1 MTIRRDAASSSRDR
15 RPARPVLQE
24 RRVGVK
30 FTPRAVVHVETIG
43 GAGYSWGERCRTRCL
58 VERPSPLLSRLLR
71 VARGGRRVAA
81 RAFGALLLAA
91 TVLAASGAGGAA
103 RAQTT
108 AFLPSPTP
116 SAKAAVVDARL
127 GIHPDK
133 TRFVLE
139 LSDTVPF
146 TVTAQ
151 ANPYRIIVDLPDL
164 AWTGGAVPME
174 GKGIVA
180 RYRYSTP
187 TPGAL
192 RVTFE
197 TVGPAKVR
205 EAYMIPPRD
214 GHQSRF
220 VLDLE
225 RASPVEFQRLAA
237 AAPPEPK
244 RPTERTAKSEG
255 KGEAAPGLALS
266 APPSAPAEPPSVP
279 PPAQIIPAA
288 LPMAAP
294 SLTVPVSPAPK
305 APSLL
310 EKPLIVLDPGHGGPD
325 PGAIGVGGLHEKDI
339 TLAAAREA
347 KRQLEATGRYR
358 VRLTRDKDVF
368 IRLRDR
374 VAIAREADA
383 SLFISLH
390 ADSIGAGEM
399 RGLSIYTLSDK
410 ASDREAEML
419 AAKENR
425 ADAIA
430 GLDLS
435 GENDLV
441 ASILID
447 LAQRDTMNHSKRFA
461 KIALE
466 NLGREVKLIPSKPH
480 RQAGF
485 AVLTAPDVPSA
496 LIEMGYLSSRQDAS
510 LLTTADHREKLGRAL
525 ARTIDAYFKW
535 LSGAK
540 AG

>member
-1 MTIRRDAASSSRDR
+1 MPPPSHLHSAIFGWRRA
-15 RPARPVLQE
+15 
-24 RRVGVK
+24 GV
-30 FTPRAVVHVETIG
+30 
-43 GAGYSWGERCRTRCL
+43 
-58 VERPSPLLSRLLR
+58 
-71 VARGGRRVAA
+71 
-81 RAFGALLLAA
+81 RAFGVVLLVVAMMAAL
-91 TVLAASGAGGAA
+91 VMGGAA

-108 AFLPSPTP
+108 AFLPSFSPP
-116 SAKAAVVDARL
+116 AKAAVVDARL

-139 LSDTVPF
+139 LSDAVSF

-151 ANPYRIIVDLPDL
+151 AKPYRIIVDLPDL
-164 AWTGGAVPME
+164 AWSGGGVPME

-180 RYRYSTP
+180 RYHYSTP

-192 RVTFE
+192 RITFE

-205 EAYMIPPRD
+205 EAYTIPPRD
-214 GHQSRF
+214 GHQTRF

-237 AAPPEPK
+237 VAPPTPK
-244 RPTERTAKSEG
+244 HPTERVDRSEG
-255 KGEAAPGLALS
+255 KGTAAPGLALS
-266 APPSAPAEPPSVP
+266 TRPPPEPDEPPSA
-279 PPAQIIPAA
+279 QLIPAA
-288 LPMAAP
+288 LPMAPP
-294 SLTVPVSPAPK
+294 SVTVPVKPLSRV
-305 APSLL
+305 

-325 PGAIGVGGLHEKDI
+325 PGAIGVGGLYEKDI

-374 VAIAREADA
+374 VAIAREAEAD
-383 SLFISLH
+383 LFISLH
-390 ADSIGAGEM
+390 ADSIGSGEM

-447 LAQRDTMNHSKRFA
+447 LAQRDTMNHSTRFA

-466 NLGREVKLIPSKPH
+466 HLGREVKLIPRKPH

-496 LIEMGYLSSRQDAS
+496 LIEMGYLSSRQDAG
-510 LLTTADHREKLGRAL
+510 LLTTSDHREKLGRAL

>member
-1 MTIRRDAASSSRDR
+1 MPPLTRHFHSVALGARRA
-15 RPARPVLQE
+15 
-24 RRVGVK
+24 
-30 FTPRAVVHVETIG
+30 
-43 GAGYSWGERCRTRCL
+43 
-58 VERPSPLLSRLLR
+58 
-71 VARGGRRVAA
+71 GGRAL
-81 RAFGALLLAA
+81 GALLLVAVMAA
-91 TVLAASGAGGAA
+91 LVMTGAA

-108 AFLPSPTP
+108 AFLPSLTPPT
-116 SAKAAVVDARL
+116 KAAVVDARL
-127 GIHPDK
+127 GLHPDK

-139 LSDTVPF
+139 LSDAVSF
-146 TVTAQ
+146 TVTAL
-151 ANPYRIIVDLPDL
+151 AKPYRIIVDLPDL
-164 AWTGGAVPME
+164 AWSGGGLPME

-180 RYRYSTP
+180 RYSYATP
-187 TPGAL
+187 TPGVL
-192 RVTFE
+192 RITFE

-205 EAYMIPPRD
+205 EAYTIPPRE
-214 GHQSRF
+214 GHQTRF

-237 AAPPEPK
+237 IAPPTSK
-244 RPTERTAKSEG
+244 HPTEHVGRSEG
-255 KGEAAPGLALS
+255 KGTAAPGLALS
-266 APPSAPAEPPSVP
+266 ARPPPEPDEPPSA
-279 PPAQIIPAA
+279 QLIPAA
-288 LPMAAP
+288 LPMAPP
-294 SLTVPVSPAPK
+294 SVTVPVKP
-305 APSLL
+305 PSRAEKPLA

-325 PGAIGVGGLHEKDI
+325 PGAIGVGGLYEKDI

-374 VAIAREADA
+374 VAIAREAEAD
-383 SLFISLH
+383 LFISLH
-390 ADSIGAGEM
+390 ADSIGSGEM
-399 RGLSIYTLSDK
+399 RGLSIYTLSNK

-447 LAQRDTMNHSKRFA
+447 LAQRDTMNHSTRFA

-466 NLGREVKLIPSKPH
+466 HLGREVKLIPRKPH

-510 LLTTADHREKLGRAL
+510 LLTTADHREKLGRSL